1 MPIRSAAGDRARA
14 VWRARLGSAFRTGL
28 ACGVVGCTTLYGPAH
43 LRSQLPF
50 AAFSYVT
57 TILIVSDAT
66 LGDTLKGCWHAF
78 YATIQVLPPSI
89 LTLWVVGPDRFSVW
103 GAALAVAVTA
113 FFVALPESTHLLTKR
128 IAFGQLVIVYVGAV
142 IHGERTGT
150 LMHPLHVAASTALGA
165 LASVLAML
173 LPYPR
178 LATFEMNPSSFVPR
192 LTSTFSAANTF
203 SAQRIDSND
212 RIEKGKKAHSD
223 VRKLFQ
229 SYTEIASERTNLYVK
244 AFLAQ
249 DSQTGIDMISRT
261 KPIAETGAKLLQ
273 SIELV
278 QGGVL
283 LERPRIRDL
292 KHDILNPGA
301 RLQEMETSMRGMEI
315 ALTSCPSFPLDMMD
329 QELTN
334 ILLHAGVQLGLKL
347 EQAKCFLPNDVMT
360 VPETKEELLD
370 KSLRCLTR
378 ISPTKKDLPAF
389 FFLFCIQL
397 LLTDSNI
404 TRNQDSTLYDSQ
416 IPNTEEM
423 RNTHQKAQFSFRRSY
438 DVSSL
443 IPSNEGLAFA
453 FKCSLSLG
461 LAVLFGLI
469 YTRENGYWSGLTIAI
484 TFATGR
490 QPTFTFS
497 NARAQG
503 TAMGSVYGV
512 LCCFVLPRFTEAR
525 FLLLLPWIIFTS
537 FLRHSRMYGQ
547 AGGISAVIGALLILG
562 RKNYGAPDEFAIA
575 RLAEA
580 FIGLFCMIMVE
591 LLLQPRRAATIA
603 KSRLSQSIGTLQLC
617 IQQIVLFSSQKE
629 NPSSTIMALRA
640 QQKKLKSLVN
650 DLENL
655 SKYAEMEPDFWF
667 LPFRA
672 SCYSKVQVSLSK
684 MVALLHFMAYIM
696 ESLQQTSEKFGD
708 AGKQIEEHMNN
719 DVELFKETLNA
730 ALKSLEITSIK
741 SLKVFKK
748 EWQDDKIHDLESGS
762 LPFHVSATCDDVVE
776 KILSSFLH
784 NQKKVTEKIL
794 ADEEELKGRMVLCLG
809 SLGFCISRLL
819 GETKEIEQGI
829 KELVQWENPLS
840 HIH

>member
-1 MPIRSAAGDRARA
+1 MPVRSAAGDRARA
-14 VWRARLGSAFRTGL
+14 VWRARLGSAGRTGL

-89 LTLWVVGPDRFSVW
+89 LTLWVVGPERFCAW

-150 LMHPLHVAASTALGA
+150 LMHPLHVAGSTALGA

-178 LATFEMNPSSFVPR
+178 LATFE
-192 LTSTFSAANTF
+192 
-203 SAQRIDSND
+203 
-212 RIEKGKKAHSD
+212 
-223 VRKLFQ
+223 VRKLFR

-249 DSQTGIDMISRT
+249 DSQTGNDMISRA
-261 KPIAETGAKLLQ
+261 KPIAETGAKLLK

-292 KHDILNPGA
+292 KHDIINPGA
-301 RLQEMETSMRGMEI
+301 RLQEMETSIRGMEI

-329 QELTN
+329 QGLTN

-347 EQAKCFLPNDVMT
+347 EQAECFLPNDAMT

-370 KSLRCLTR
+370 KSLRCLAR

-397 LLTDSNI
+397 LLSDSNI

-423 RNTHQKAQFSFRRSY
+423 RNTHQKSQFSFRRSY

-672 SCYSKVQVSLSK
+672 SCYNKLQASLSK
-684 MVALLHFMAYIM
+684 MVALMHFMAYIM

-708 AGKQIEEHMNN
+708 AGKQIEENMNN
-719 DVELFKETLNA
+719 DVELFKETLNTS
-730 ALKSLEITSIK
+730 LKSLEITSIK
-741 SLKVFKK
+741 SLAVFKK

-794 ADEEELKGRMVLCLG
+794 ADEEEEELKGRMVLCLG
-809 SLGFCISRLL
+809 SLGFCISRSL

-840 HIH
+840 HVH

>member
-1 MPIRSAAGDRARA
+1 MPVRSAAGDRARA

-28 ACGVVGCTTLYGPAH
+28 ACGIVGCTTLYGPAH
-43 LRSQLPF
+43 LRNQLPF

-89 LTLWVVGPDRFSVW
+89 LTLWVVGPERFSAC
-103 GAALAVAVTA
+103 GAALAIAVTA

-150 LMHPLHVAASTALGA
+150 LMHPLHVAESTALGA

-178 LATFEMNPSSFVPR
+178 LATFE
-192 LTSTFSAANTF
+192 
-203 SAQRIDSND
+203 
-212 RIEKGKKAHSD
+212 
-223 VRKLFQ
+223 VRKLFR
-229 SYTEIASERTNLYVK
+229 SYTENASKRTNLYIK

-273 SIELV
+273 SIELI

-292 KHDILNPGA
+292 KHDIINPGA
-301 RLQEMETSMRGMEI
+301 RLQEMETSIRGMEI

-329 QELTN
+329 QGLTN
-334 ILLHAGVQLGLKL
+334 ILIHAGVQLGLKL
-347 EQAKCFLPNDVMT
+347 EQAKCFLPNNAMT

-389 FFLFCIQL
+389 FFLFCLQL

-423 RNTHQKAQFSFRRSY
+423 RNTHQKARFSFRRSY

-443 IPSNEGLAFA
+443 IPSNEGLVFA

-512 LCCFVLPRFTEAR
+512 LCCFVLPRFIEAR

-547 AGGISAVIGALLILG
+547 AGGISAVIGALLIIG

-591 LLLQPRRAATIA
+591 LLLHPRRAATIA
-603 KSRLSQSIGTLQLC
+603 KSRLSQSLGTLQLC

-672 SCYSKVQVSLSK
+672 SCYNKLQVSLSN
-684 MVALLHFMAYIM
+684 MVALMHFMAYIM

-708 AGKQIEEHMNN
+708 AGKQIGEHVNN
-719 DVELFKETLNA
+719 DVELFKETLNTS
-730 ALKSLEITSIK
+730 LKSLEITSIK
-741 SLKVFKK
+741 SCAVFKK
-748 EWQDDKIHDLESGS
+748 EWQDDKMHDLESGS
-762 LPFHVSATCDDVVE
+762 LPIHVSATCDDVVE

-794 ADEEELKGRMVLCLG
+794 ADEKEEELKGRMVLCLG

-829 KELVQWENPLS
+829 KELVQWENPSS